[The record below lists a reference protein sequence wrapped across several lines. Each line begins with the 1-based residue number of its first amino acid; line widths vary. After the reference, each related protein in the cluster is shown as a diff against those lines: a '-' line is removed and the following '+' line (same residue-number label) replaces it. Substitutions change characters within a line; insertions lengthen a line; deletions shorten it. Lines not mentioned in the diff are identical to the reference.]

1 MTQLILEPTAQAQ
14 WQSLVQEAQC
24 ACDHHL
30 DETLESYLVFLLM
43 RFASRPH
50 CTARI
55 MAEDYLRS
63 QGLQGEQR
71 ASSLR
76 DVGDHCLI
84 FSGLFPQ
91 LAERRMVRIG
101 YFVAIGQSSYR
112 QLSDVMDR
120 GWAVVYQRLSEAFI
134 VLMDILHAMRESG
147 GQSILTPLQAMDLW
161 QDTGSQRSY
170 QQVCA
175 EGNLVPLPGT
185 PEKH

>member
-14 WQSLVQEAQC
+14 WQSLVHEAQL
-24 ACDHHL
+24 ACDRHL

-43 RFASRPH
+43 RFAARPQ

-63 QGLQGEQR
+63 QALQGEQR
-71 ASSLR
+71 VEKLR
-76 DVGDHCLI
+76 EVGDHCLI

-91 LAERRMVRIG
+91 LAERRLVRIG

-112 QLSDVMDR
+112 QLSDVMER
-120 GWAVVYQRLSEAFI
+120 SWAAVYQRLSEAFI
-134 VLMDILHAMRESG
+134 VLMDILHAMRETS

-161 QDTGSQRSY
+161 QDTGSRRCY
-170 QQVCA
+170 QQICA
-175 EGNLVPLPGT
+175 NGNTVPLPAA